1 MGKSF
6 KSKVVKQLL
15 NDDITKDDKDNEY
28 AQKKYYNKLK
38 EIGIDNNKIKEDK
51 EQKTLRKGV
60 KVLK

>member
-6 KSKVVKQLL
+6 KCKVVKQLL
-15 NDDITKDDKDNEY
+15 NDDITKDDKNNEY

-51 EQKTLRKGV
+51 E
-60 KVLK
+60 